1 MGLDSRLAII
11 AAAVNR
17 LLTPSNHANSVKVGI
32 STDIMERLYVSQC
45 PKLPFFVEFK
55 QSDRA
60 ISDYLVQCRTI
71 EFFDCPPAASA
82 ARFCALWTLSRAR
95 LKLLL
100 EGLRQAFSRLL
111 WSAALLP
118 L

>member
-45 PKLPFFVEFK
+45 PKLPFFVE
-55 QSDRA
+55 